1 VTPEEFA
8 KSTGLTLEEATYIL
22 ARRAEKAEPVNARVE
37 RARSIL
43 AATQKRVGVHPVV
56 VADGEVVSVHDPDA
70 DNSHFYL
77 HKESNLKKVKLPEP
91 ESMNGYSDQFPGS
104 DYPYWDEFDQ
114 SGGDK

>member
-1 VTPEEFA
+1 MTPEEFA
-8 KSTGLTLEEATYIL
+8 ESTGLSLEEATYIL
-22 ARRAEKAEPVNARVE
+22 ARRAVKAEPVNARVE

-56 VADGEVVSVHDPDA
+56 VEGEEVVSVHDPDA

-77 HKESNLKKVKLPEP
+77 HKESNLKKSKFEEP
-91 ESMNGYSDQFPGS
+91 DRDGHGPPG
-104 DYPYWDEFDQ
+104 WDEFDQ